1 MKLNLKTLLVGAVA
15 LTAAGSALAN
25 TTIANGGTGDGSLF
39 LNVVDTTA
47 GTSYTLDLSATNAGD
62 HVKEFNGSVAQS
74 FTLTGDANWTSFT
87 SSIGAGDIVN
97 YNVVG
102 DVTLNNQNQFT
113 FTSNTAKGTGA
124 SQVGGSTNTQLKN
137 NNMDSFIN
145 AVNASAN
152 TSTTSLFVTS
162 TGANANT
169 PAYFGSA
176 FVTAGGLPAT
186 TDAVGTALAFYNIA
200 INPANNNSNLNKALV
215 TTYAGTWDLTNLT
228 TLSYNVSAVPLPM
241 PLTLLLSGLALM
253 GIIARR
259 GKSQSADLAFSG
271 AAA

>member
-47 GTSYTLDLSATNAGD
+47 ATSYTLDLSALNASD

-74 FTLTGDANWTSFT
+74 FTLTGDANWTAFT
-87 SSIGAGDIVN
+87 SSIAAGDTVN

-102 DVTLNNQNQFT
+102 DITLSGKNQFT
-113 FTSNTAKGTGA
+113 FTSNSATGTGA

-145 AVNASAN
+145 AVNGSAN
-152 TSTTSLFVTS
+152 TSTTSLFATN

-169 PAYFGSA
+169 PAYFGAS
-176 FVTAGGLPAT
+176 FVTASGLPLT
-186 TDAVGTALAFYNIA
+186 TDAVGTAEKFYNLA
-200 INPANNNSNLNKALV
+200 LNTANGTSNLNKALV
-215 TTYAGTWDLTNLT
+215 TTYAGTWDLTNLS

-259 GKSQSADLAFSG
+259 GKSQSSDISFSG

>member
-62 HVKEFNGSVAQS
+62 HVKEFNGSVSQS
-74 FTLTGDANWTSFT
+74 VSLTGDSNWTSFT
-87 SSIGAGDIVN
+87 SSIGAGDLVS

-113 FTSNTAKGTGA
+113 FTSNSAKGTGA
-124 SQVGGSTNTQLKN
+124 GLVGGSTNTQLKN

-145 AVNASAN
+145 AVNASTN
-152 TSTTSLFVTS
+152 TSTSSLFVTS

-186 TDAVGTALAFYNIA
+186 TDAVGTPLAFYNLSL
-200 INPANNNSNLNKALV
+200 NGTSNLNKASV
-215 TTYAGTWDLTNLT
+215 TTYAGTWDLTNLS

-259 GKSQSADLAFSG
+259 GKSQSADLSFSG